1 MLDLLRMLPNA
12 KGGYSHANSS
22 ASGNFDGR
30 SREVAGLDFRIPQD
44 HPSEPIV
51 TSALVS
57 LQSKISALARDG
69 IIEATMIS
77 APSGPFTQAPV
88 QNSIEFSIG
97 RRVERCGM
105 IAESK
110 AAAALVGGCGGRGS
124 KSHC

>member
-1 MLDLLRMLPNA
+1 MQKVDIATRIHQQAGISMEEAARLLDWI
-12 KGGYSHANSS
+12 SDSS
-22 ASGNFDGR
+22 RPPFRTDRYLGFGKFTVQNKRARQGR
-30 SREVAGLDFRIPQD
+30 
-44 HPSEPIV
+44 
-51 TSALVS
+51 
-57 LQSKISALARDG
+57 

-77 APSGPFTQAPV
+77 APSGNLSRKPPV

>member
-1 MLDLLRMLPNA
+1 MNIFCTFNC
-12 KGGYSHANSS
+12 Y
-22 ASGNFDGR
+22 
-30 SREVAGLDFRIPQD
+30 
-44 HPSEPIV
+44 
-51 TSALVS
+51 SALVS

-77 APSGPFTQAPV
+77 APSGDLSRKPPV